1 MDPDA
6 CLDAVQ
12 DALKA
17 RDFADASDALQD
29 YWSWRWTG
37 GFQPHRGDE
46 RATWLRQAWCS
57 QLTHLEALSILR
69 RR

>member
-1 MDPDA
+1 MDPETY
-6 CLDAVQ
+6 LDTAQ
-12 DALKA
+12 DALTG
-17 RDFADASDALQD
+17 RDFLSAYYALSD